1 MLVCL
6 PTAQNSVEANEG
18 VKISTCK
25 EPKENALFGTQR
37 NCGKELGE
45 TAKPLFI
52 GSIPIAASN
61 PFNNL
66 QTVN

>member
-37 NCGKELGE
+37 NCEKELGE
-45 TAKPLFI
+45 TANLYSSVRFRSPPPIL
-52 GSIPIAASN
+52 SITYR
-61 PFNNL
+61 
-66 QTVN
+66 Q